1 MRFHEIPGSDSVYSD
16 LRRIPHE
23 NRGMFAWT
31 QPYTLPSISIWH
43 GAETVAAHRKEK
55 SWAHP
60 IGSSPRAPLP
70 GRSCCLD
77 PLDPPTSLKHVE
89 TIDE

>member
-16 LRRIPHE
+16 LRSIPHE

-31 QPYTLPSISIWH
+31 QAYTLPSISIWH

-55 SWAHP
+55 SWAH
-60 IGSSPRAPLP
+60 LV
-70 GRSCCLD
+70 
-77 PLDPPTSLKHVE
+77 PLDHLQEPPSRVGVAAWILW
-89 TIDE
+89 ILQLR